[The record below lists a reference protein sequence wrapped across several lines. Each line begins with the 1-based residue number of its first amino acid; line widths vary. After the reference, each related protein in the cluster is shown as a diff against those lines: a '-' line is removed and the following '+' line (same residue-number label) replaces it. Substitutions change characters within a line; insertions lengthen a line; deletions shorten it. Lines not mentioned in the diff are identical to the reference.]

1 MDNNQPVVLVKASRQ
16 IYLDYALVSEDASNT
31 EAHREE
37 FVIVPKGTV
46 GVIEGESKLGPEYKI
61 VSFERPFTRG
71 FITRD
76 VRVTNIAAI

>member
-1 MDNNQPVVLVKASRQ
+1 MTSQEAILVRASRQ
-16 IYLDYALVSEDASNT
+16 IYLDYALVSEDASGT
-31 EAHREE
+31 GAHREE
-37 FVIVPKGTV
+37 FIIVPKGTV

-76 VRVTNIAAI
+76 VRTTNIAEI